1 MKIPMPVA
9 LLAGGASKRMGRPKA
24 QLPFGAGTLLQHQL
38 ARLAPLFEDIF
49 LVVKDPPD
57 AATGRARV
65 LLDATPRQAP
75 IYGLMR
81 ALEEVTDHVFV
92 LAIDLPLIAPDLV
105 RAIAERGLS
114 TGAPALIPEAK
125 GRLEPLAAVWRH
137 AILPVARQQVAAGDL
152 SLQGLARAAGA
163 EIFPESEW
171 RQFDP
176 SGNSW
181 ANMNTMA
188 DYLALRERA

>member
-1 MKIPMPVA
+1 MKIAMPAA

-24 QLPFGAGTLLQHQL
+24 LLRFGAGTLLQHQL
-38 ARLAPLFEDIF
+38 AKLALFEEIF

-57 AATGRARV
+57 AALGRTRV
-65 LLDATPRQAP
+65 LLDATPRQGP

-81 ALEEVTDHVFV
+81 VLEEVTDHVFV
-92 LAIDLPLIAPDLV
+92 LAIDLPLMASDLV

-114 TGAPALIPEAK
+114 ASAPAVIPETEA
-125 GRLEPLAAVWRH
+125 GLEPLAAVWRR
-137 AILPVARQQVAAGDL
+137 AVLTFAQEQVARGEL

-163 EIFPESEW
+163 EVFPEAEW
-171 RQFDP
+171 RRADP
-176 SGNSW
+176 SGNSFT
-181 ANMNTMA
+181 NLNTMA